1 MCAYSPSYGGAPK
14 INRVD
19 VSFGMSGEELD
30 PEEVTRLLATQ
41 PNHANRR
48 GDRIPTT
55 SDRAAHYYATGVW
68 LIESRL
74 SGVTDVDSHI
84 ADLLAMIPRLD
95 AVVPELLNAGLRCAI
110 RAEVFFSGYCVG
122 FTVSQKVI
130 RWLAEMCLELDILAD
145 PEPDEDDEDDE
156 EDAGNCQSC
165 A

>member
-1 MCAYSPSYGGAPK
+1 MCADNPSYGGAPK
-14 INRVD
+14 INLVD
-19 VSFGMSGEELD
+19 VSFGMSGDELD
-30 PEEVTRLLATQ
+30 PEEVTRLLGTQ
-41 PNHANRR
+41 PTHAHRR

-55 SDRAAHYYATGVW
+55 SDRAAHYYGTGVW

-95 AVVPELLNAGLRCAI
+95 AVVPELVNSGVRCAI
-110 RAEVFFSGYCVG
+110 RAAVMFSGYCVG

-130 RWLAEMCLELDILAD
+130 RRLAEIGLELDILAYVQ
-145 PEPDEDDEDDE
+145 PDEDDGEG
-156 EDAGNCQSC
+156 AANCESC